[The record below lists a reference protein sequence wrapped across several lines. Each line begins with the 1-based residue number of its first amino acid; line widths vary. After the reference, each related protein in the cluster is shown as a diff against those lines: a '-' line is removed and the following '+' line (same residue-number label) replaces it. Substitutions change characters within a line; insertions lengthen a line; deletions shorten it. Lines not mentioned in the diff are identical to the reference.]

1 MAREG
6 LLIGME
12 EDRPEPPPLEPKTPR
27 KKAENFWY
35 YHKWHILAA
44 VVAIIIL
51 FFVIRDMSSP
61 KADYQIGMITSQ
73 YYPQQVVELLEKSIE
88 PYAEDLNG
96 DGRVIVQ
103 INPYSIIS
111 EDNGPQLRLANQVK
125 LDADLSSGISM
136 LFITDEESFQTQ
148 QKRNAMFANIDGSTP
163 QADNIDQSKMRIP
176 LLKLK
181 AFSELSYEKTDGT
194 NLLDELGLSLRVYE
208 GSAVEGQEDDYWNAC
223 RRLFQKLAD
232 G

>member
-1 MAREG
+1 
-6 LLIGME
+6 
-12 EDRPEPPPLEPKTPR
+12 
-27 KKAENFWY
+27 
-35 YHKWHILAA
+35 

-111 EDNGPQLRLANQVK
+111 EDNDPQLRLANQVK